1 MRILGYI
8 RDSNTPG
15 YSVEE
20 QKNSIEAWCERV
32 YGKHID
38 KYFIDDIPW
47 GSVHMSERPL
57 GSDMLD
63 MAASGDVIISLTL
76 DRAFISIQQAV
87 ELIDELLDRKI
98 IFNVIELGYE
108 LESEM
113 GELMY
118 DSCKTWVKFDSAIK
132 SERIKERVTN
142 GRPKNGCSPIGYKII
157 RSEGQSHFVPDDKER
172 RLVLE
177 LTEWKDAEGISWSEA
192 VRRMQKK
199 GTRYNGHRWNQ
210 TNTRVAYQA
219 GLDGFPG
226 FTGQKD
232 GFTIIDE
239 AKKKTKKIANTD
251 NRRRRLGDK

>member
-32 YGKHID
+32 YGKHVD

-98 IFNVIELGYE
+98 IFN
-108 LESEM
+108 
-113 GELMY
+113 
-118 DSCKTWVKFDSAIK
+118 
-132 SERIKERVTN
+132 
-142 GRPKNGCSPIGYKII
+142 
-157 RSEGQSHFVPDDKER
+157 
-172 RLVLE
+172 
-177 LTEWKDAEGISWSEA
+177 
-192 VRRMQKK
+192 
-199 GTRYNGHRWNQ
+199 
-210 TNTRVAYQA
+210 
-219 GLDGFPG
+219 
-226 FTGQKD
+226 
-232 GFTIIDE
+232 
-239 AKKKTKKIANTD
+239 D
-251 NRRRRLGDK
+251 N